1 MKVSHCTEVFAKRS
15 MTQSAAVIPSKCMQN
30 LLLVWQF
37 WKKTYHLANFIFLF
51 FIVFNGC
58 LQIRWT
64 CFFWTR
70 RIKGISVCRGLVMPG
85 ATAWLYAPYQ
95 ILVLSSGVCRSLWL
109 DDPLFETSQYDV
121 IFTFANPRF
130 RQVCWHKHIIVHAL
144 SLLVVVQRVTVMNIN
159 HQCFKLGDPSK
170 TQH

>member
-95 ILVLSSGVCRSLWL
+95 ILVAVAYAGHCDWMIRCLRRHNMTSYSRLQTHVFAKFVDTSILLYTLS
-109 DDPLFETSQYDV
+109 PY
-121 IFTFANPRF
+121 
-130 RQVCWHKHIIVHAL
+130 
-144 SLLVVVQRVTVMNIN
+144 SLLYSVS
-159 HQCFKLGDPSK
+159 L
-170 TQH
+170 